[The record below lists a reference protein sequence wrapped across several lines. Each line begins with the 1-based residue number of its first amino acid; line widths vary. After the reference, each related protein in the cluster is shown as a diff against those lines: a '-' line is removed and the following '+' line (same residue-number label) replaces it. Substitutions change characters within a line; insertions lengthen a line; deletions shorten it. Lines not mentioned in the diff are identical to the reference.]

1 MRQVAFDRLLLQPQV
16 HRDWFRRAGGLCFEL
31 DAATASAFAELWRTY
46 ESEHRPAPADF
57 LNRHPIA
64 ENDALFALFAAVQ
77 FLLQD
82 EPALQV
88 TPGELSLTLE
98 RASG

>member
-1 MRQVAFDRLLLQPQV
+1 MRQVPFDRLLIQPQV

-31 DAATASAFAELWRTY
+31 DAATAAAFAQLWQAY
-46 ESEHRPAPADF
+46 EHERRPAPAEF
-57 LNRHPIA
+57 LKRHPIA
-64 ENDALFALFAAVQ
+64 ENDALFALFAALQ
-77 FLLQD
+77 ILLQD

-88 TPGELSLTLE
+88 TPGEFSLTLD

>member
-1 MRQVAFDRLLLQPQV
+1 MRQVPFDRLLIQPQV

-31 DAATASAFAELWRTY
+31 DIATASAFAALWRDY
-46 ESEHRPAPADF
+46 ENEQRPAPVAF

-77 FLLQD
+77 ILLS
-82 EPALQV
+82 EAPELVV
-88 TPGELSLTLE
+88 TPGENSLILDSAT
-98 RASG
+98 G

>member
-1 MRQVAFDRLLLQPQV
+1 MRQVPFDRLLIQPQV
-16 HRDWFRRAGGLCFEL
+16 HRDWLRRAGGLCFEL
-31 DAATASAFAELWRTY
+31 DAATASAFAELWRVY

-64 ENDALFALFAAVQ
+64 EDDALFALFAAVQ
-77 FLLQD
+77 LLLQD

-88 TPGELSLTLE
+88 TPGEFALTLD